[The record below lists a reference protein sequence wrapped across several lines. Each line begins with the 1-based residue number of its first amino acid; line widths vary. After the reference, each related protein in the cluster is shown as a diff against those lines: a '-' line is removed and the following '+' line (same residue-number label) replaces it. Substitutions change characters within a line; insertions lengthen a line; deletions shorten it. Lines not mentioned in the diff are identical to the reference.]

1 MSMFAVLSS
10 KTTIFKPVEYVAFF
24 KQTVPYVKKS
34 YNKKGMNILHYWM
47 IRWTEVKFHKRCY
60 DSK

>member
-47 IRWTEVKFHKRCY
+47 IR
-60 DSK
+60 